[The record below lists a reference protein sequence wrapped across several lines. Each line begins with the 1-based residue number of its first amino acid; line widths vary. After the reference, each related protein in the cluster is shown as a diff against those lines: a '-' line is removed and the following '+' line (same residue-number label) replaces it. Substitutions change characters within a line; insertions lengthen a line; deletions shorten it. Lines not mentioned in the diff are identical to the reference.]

1 MRRILAIVG
10 CAGLLGLM
18 HPATPGWAVTG
29 NEWTALAE
37 DQQAMY
43 LIGVLDQWKWAVGL
57 FDAER
62 AQRGGQASPAE
73 AWLKWVHQCLASCQM
88 TYRQIGAMVSRRL
101 GAFPARRLR
110 GHDADEGVRRRG
122 RRGRPDRRR

>member
-29 NEWTALAE
+29 KEWTALAE

-43 LIGVLDQWKWAVGL
+43 LIGVLDQWKWSVAL

-73 AWLKWVHQCLASCQM
+73 AWLKWVHQCLSSRQM
-88 TYRQIGAMVSRRL
+88 TYRQIGAIVSRRL
-101 GAFPARRLR
+101 GQSAAERAKAMPAVVSSAV
-110 GHDADEGVRRRG
+110 DAACKE
-122 RRGRPDRRR
+122 